1 MNRARAA
8 AVALA
13 VALALAAPSAR
24 AQSTPPAANV
34 LSHGVQ
40 EARFLRAVDR
50 QNSVSRVTGDLS
62 SSAGSRV
69 AFVCAVDGIVRRGI
83 MLGQCGSDAEPTD
96 LFVKLPTEHL
106 RMGER
111 LRVLGVM
118 EAPATWVDVTGHPVY
133 YAFVRAVFVD
143 PLP

>member
-24 AQSTPPAANV
+24 AQSTSPAVKA
-34 LSHGVQ
+34 LSRGVQ

-50 QNSVSRVTGDLS
+50 QNSLSRVTGDLS
-62 SSAGSRV
+62 SSTGSRV
-69 AFVCAVDGIVRRGI
+69 AFVCAVDEIVGREI
-83 MLGQCGSDAEPTD
+83 ILGQCGSDAEPTD

-133 YAFVRAVFVD
+133 YGFVHAVFVD